1 MNWWQNVFNQKNKY
15 NRVKTTGQMNA
26 VHVAR
31 KSKFPVV
38 VAPVTGQL
46 QKIDGDNEQNHSK
59 NGFMMLPDGNN
70 IMSPVSGIVTAS
82 DEHTVIIKSVNHDK
96 VTVQVQA
103 RNEMLQGT
111 RLATYGTGQQ
121 LHAGDLI
128 GTAHAMDQND
138 VRVYVFFE
146 DSVVPYVNY
155 GAVYAG
161 QSIWQYQEDEDA
173 T

>member
-1 MNWWQNVFNQKNKY
+1 
-15 NRVKTTGQMNA
+15 
-26 VHVAR
+26 
-31 KSKFPVV
+31 
-38 VAPVTGQL
+38 
-46 QKIDGDNEQNHSK
+46 
-59 NGFMMLPDGNN
+59 
-70 IMSPVSGIVTAS
+70 
-82 DEHTVIIKSVNHDK
+82 
-96 VTVQVQA
+96 
-103 RNEMLQGT
+103 MLQGT

-128 GTAHAMDQND
+128 GTAHAIDQDD
-138 VRVYVFFE
+138 VRVYVLFE

>member
-26 VHVAR
+26 GHVAR
-31 KSKFPVV
+31 KSVWPVV

-46 QKIDGDNEQNHSK
+46 KKMDGDSEKGHSK

-70 IMSPVSGIVTAS
+70 IMSPVSGIVMTS
-82 DEHTVIIKSVNHDK
+82 DEHTVTIQSMHHDK
-96 VTVQVQA
+96 VTVQLHA
-103 RNEMLQGT
+103 RNEILQGT

-128 GTAHAMDQND
+128 GTTHAMGQDD
-138 VRVYVFFE
+138 VRVYVLFE
-146 DSVVPYVNY
+146 DTVVPHVNY

-161 QSIWQYQEDEDA
+161 QSIWQYQEGTDA